1 MSCYITYCQKR
12 GVDTI
17 YLVSLHY
24 TSGSWI
30 WYFFPF
36 QCSPFIMECLKEFY
50 MTYDD
55 TRLRWNGADL
65 LTRVAKKFLR
75 HGNLLTRQPELNV
88 QGSLIFFPI
97 HSQNITR
104 YISKFF
110 NILCVLLHKRG
121 FIWYPDIFQ
130 HEHGSIFER
139 WRQIKQKSS
148 CRIP

>member
-1 MSCYITYCQKR
+1 
-12 GVDTI
+12 
-17 YLVSLHY
+17 
-24 TSGSWI
+24 
-30 WYFFPF
+30 
-36 QCSPFIMECLKEFY
+36 

-65 LTRVAKKFLR
+65 LTRVAKKFLS
-75 HGNLLTRQPELNV
+75 HSNLLTRQLELNV

-110 NILCVLLHKRG
+110 NNLCVLLHKLG

-130 HEHGSIFER
+130 HEHGSIFKR
-139 WRQIKQKSS
+139 
-148 CRIP
+148 